1 MALTHGRKVVAAAGT
16 PEVLTTNSYSGEGVT
31 VAITAEIDNS
41 GPVVVGGS
49 ATVDETDATRTGIPL
64 VAGATIVL
72 DCNPAEVWL
81 DADTSGDGV
90 TFLILSR

>member
-1 MALTHGRKVVAAAGT
+1 MALIHGRKVVTAAGT
-16 PEVLTTNSYSGEGVT
+16 PEVLTTSSYPGDVT
-31 VAITAEIDNS
+31 VALTAEIDNS

-64 VAGATIVL
+64 VAGASIVL
-72 DCNPAEVWL
+72 DVNPAEVWL

-90 TFLILSR
+90 TYLILTR

>member
-1 MALTHGRKVVAAAGT
+1 MALIHGRKVVTAAGT
-16 PEVLTTNSYSGEGVT
+16 PEVLTTSSYHGNVT
-31 VAITAEIDNS
+31 VALTAEIDNS

-64 VAGATIVL
+64 VAGASIVL
-72 DCNPAEVWL
+72 DVNPAEVWL

-90 TFLILSR
+90 TYLILTR